1 MWPWEVGCVLGEI
14 SKGLAGSSVGSDFC
28 AGRLL
33 GPVCTAESIAIE

>member
-1 MWPWEVGCVLGEI
+1 MVGEVGEA
-14 SKGLAGSSVGSDFC
+14 LAGSSVGSDFF